1 MSRDKLIIFGAV
13 LLGLLGVLVYKQAK
27 RDESL
32 GHSVEASTDVPSL
45 AVSSEVDKI
54 SITNGDKPEVVFEQV
69 PDPKGSAASDAGPAT
84 MWALTKPLSA
94 EANQSSIKDL
104 VANIAD
110 LKVAS
115 RVNLRLDDD
124 TRKDKQLDAAHAVH
138 VTAWK
143 GGAKTFDAL
152 FGKSGAAGE
161 LMVLADKPNDVLAV
175 KGYSSYLYTKDVKD
189 FRNKEIL
196 HFDDGNVF
204 QVQVTNSHGS
214 LTFNKGGDGKWVGTL
229 GTKPIERFDGEKV
242 KDMLRAF
249 KTLTAEDF
257 GDGKTLADTGLDKPD
272 AEVAFHL
279 TGGSTVNLAVGKVAT
294 GTNKWA
300 HRPDGAN
307 IYQITSYAADWLTP
321 DTSKYQSPADAG
333 AGDSGTKPPP
343 AKKK

>member
-32 GHSVEASTDVPSL
+32 GHPAEVSTDVPSL
-45 AVSSEVDKI
+45 AVSSDIDKI
-54 SITNGDKPEVVFEQV
+54 SVTNGEKPAVVLEQV
-69 PDPKGSAASDAGPAT
+69 PDPKASTATDAGPAT
-84 MWALTKPLSA
+84 MWVLTKPISA

-110 LKVAS
+110 LKVGS

-124 TRKDKQLDAAHAVH
+124 TRKEKQLDSSHAVH

-143 GGAKTFDAL
+143 GGAKKFDAL

-196 HFDDGNVF
+196 HFDDGSVF
-204 QVQVTNSHGS
+204 QVLVTNSHGS
-214 LTFNKGGDGKWVGTL
+214 FTFNKSGDGKWAGTL
-229 GTKPIERFDGEKV
+229 GTKAIERFDGEKV
-242 KDMLRAF
+242 KDLLRAF

-257 GDGKTLADTGLDKPD
+257 GDGKTPADTGLDKPD
-272 AEVAFHL
+272 AEVTFHL
-279 TGGSTVNLAVGKVAT
+279 NGGSTVNLAVGKVAT
-294 GTNKWA
+294 GSNKWA
-300 HRPDGAN
+300 RQPEGAN
-307 IYQITSYAADWLTP
+307 IYQITSYAADWLTS
-321 DTSKYQSPADAG
+321 DTLKYQTPADAG
-333 AGDSGTKPPP
+333 DRK
-343 AKKK
+343 